1 MIDAWIATTFR
12 PAGLV
17 GKINFPCCTT
27 HIFLFFHT
35 DTHTYFRRQQFDND
49 SLQRKWEHKC
59 VKKNTTKTAKQKS
72 KEISFVSFA
81 IKLQKQARSDHDHII
96 IFVQMLK
103 VASSLTF
110 RKQNINKIK
119 IKKRSQANI
128 KPKSQQF
135 SLRWRDSSAQIPNTN
150 I

>member
-1 MIDAWIATTFR
+1 MHESPQHSGQPDWSEKSIFHVA
-12 PAGLV
+12 P
-17 GKINFPCCTT
+17 
-27 HIFLFFHT
+27 HIFSSSF
-35 DTHTYFRRQQFDND
+35 THTLIFADNNLTTIRYKE
-49 SLQRKWEHKC
+49 SESTNVL
-59 VKKNTTKTAKQKS
+59 KNTTTTTKQKS

-119 IKKRSQANI
+119 
-128 KPKSQQF
+128 
-135 SLRWRDSSAQIPNTN
+135 
-150 I
+150 

>member
-1 MIDAWIATTFR
+1 MHESPQHSGQPDWSEKSIFHVA
-12 PAGLV
+12 P
-17 GKINFPCCTT
+17 
-27 HIFLFFHT
+27 HIFSSSF
-35 DTHTYFRRQQFDND
+35 THTHTLIFADNNLTTIRYKE
-49 SLQRKWEHKC
+49 SESTNVL
-59 VKKNTTKTAKQKS
+59 KNTTTKQKS

-119 IKKRSQANI
+119 IKKRNQANI

>member
-1 MIDAWIATTFR
+1 MIDAWIATTLR

-35 DTHTYFRRQQFDND
+35 HTLIFADNNLTTIRYKE
-49 SLQRKWEHKC
+49 SESTNVL
-59 VKKNTTKTAKQKS
+59 KNTTTKQKS

-110 RKQNINKIK
+110 RKQNINKN
-119 IKKRSQANI
+119 KKK
-128 KPKSQQF
+128 KPGEYKTEKSTVF
-135 SLRWRDSSAQIPNTN
+135 ASLERQLGTNTEYEY

>member
-1 MIDAWIATTFR
+1 MMRDRCMNRHNT
-12 PAGLV
+12 PASRTGRKNQFSML
-17 GKINFPCCTT
+17 
-27 HIFLFFHT
+27 H
-35 DTHTYFRRQQFDND
+35 HTYFPLLSHTHTHTLIFADNNLTTIRYKE
-49 SLQRKWEHKC
+49 SESTNVL
-59 VKKNTTKTAKQKS
+59 KNTTTKQKS

-119 IKKRSQANI
+119 
-128 KPKSQQF
+128 
-135 SLRWRDSSAQIPNTN
+135 
-150 I
+150 